1 MADTAQAARARRRLY
16 IVAGVLVAVVLG
28 AWIAER
34 AVNGAAQAPGGAP
47 VAPAYTVS
55 VQRDGKTL
63 KRFTVAQLQALP
75 QTHIVSDGKP
85 QDGPSLTAV
94 LGAAGVRGT
103 YTTLD
108 IRGMG
113 LRDGGRLTLPAGKV
127 TQKTILDF
135 SDRGTLKVVSPS
147 LGFRE
152 RVRDVTAIIVR

>member
-1 MADTAQAARARRRLY
+1 MAGLAQAKRARRRLY

-34 AVNGAAQAPGGAP
+34 AVNGTAEAPGGAP
-47 VAPAYTVS
+47 MAPAYTVS
-55 VQRDGKTL
+55 VERDGKTL
-63 KRFTVAQLQALP
+63 KRFTVAQLHELP

-85 QDGPSLTAV
+85 QDGPSLAV
-94 LGAAGVRGT
+94 VLAAAGIRGAFT
-103 YTTLD
+103 SLD

-113 LRDGGRLTLPAGKV
+113 LRDGGRLTLPAASV
-127 TQKTILDF
+127 TPRTILDF

-147 LGFRE
+147 LSFRE